1 LAYKMSVK
9 INIAIDGHSSCG
21 KSTIAKAIAKR
32 FGMRYIDTGAMYRA
46 ITLFCF
52 ENKIIKDGEVD
63 LQKLTLQLPNINVS
77 FEFNTVSEKSE
88 TILNGKNV
96 ELEIRGHKI
105 SSFVSIV
112 SQIKAIREKLIVLQ
126 REIGKGKSVV
136 MDGRDIGTKVFPN
149 AELKFFITANVEIRA
164 KRRFD
169 EMDKKKVSFQQV
181 LDNLFERDEKD
192 THREI
197 NPLKIAKDAIVID
210 NSNLCEEEQNNLIF
224 GIIKKKIES
233 YN

>member
-1 LAYKMSVK
+1 
-9 INIAIDGHSSCG
+9 
-21 KSTIAKAIAKR
+21 
-32 FGMRYIDTGAMYRA
+32 MYRA

-77 FEFNTVSEKSE
+77 FEFNAVSEKSE

-96 ELEIRGHKI
+96 ELKIRSHKI

-149 AELKFFITANVEIRA
+149 AELKFFITADVEIRA

>member
-1 LAYKMSVK
+1 MSVK

-21 KSTIAKAIAKR
+21 KSTIAKAIAKK

-77 FEFNTVSEKSE
+77 FEFNTVSEESE

-96 ELEIRGHKI
+96 ELEIRSHKV

-112 SQIKAIREKLIVLQ
+112 SQIKAIREKLVVLQ
-126 REIGKGKSVV
+126 REIGKGKAVV
-136 MDGRDIGTKVFPN
+136 MDGRDIGTKVFSN
-149 AELKFFITANVEIRA
+149 AELKFFITANAKIRA

-169 EMDKKKVSFQQV
+169 EMDKAKVSLQQV
-181 LDNLFERDEKD
+181 LDNLSERDEKD
-192 THREI
+192 TNREI

-210 NSNLCEEEQNNLIF
+210 NSDLSEEEQNNLIF

>member
-1 LAYKMSVK
+1 MSVK

-21 KSTIAKAIAKR
+21 KSTIAKAIAKK

-77 FEFNTVSEKSE
+77 FEFNTVSEESE

-96 ELEIRGHKI
+96 ELEIRSHKV

-126 REIGKGKSVV
+126 REIGKGKAVV
-136 MDGRDIGTKVFPN
+136 MDGRDIGTKVFSN
-149 AELKFFITANVEIRA
+149 AELKFFITANAKIRA

-169 EMDKKKVSFQQV
+169 EMDKAKVSLQQV
-181 LDNLFERDEKD
+181 LDNLSERDEKD
-192 THREI
+192 TNREI

-210 NSNLCEEEQNNLIF
+210 NSDLSEEEQNNLIF

>member
-1 LAYKMSVK
+1 MSVK

-21 KSTIAKAIAKR
+21 KSTIAKAIAKK

-77 FEFNTVSEKSE
+77 FEFNTVSEESE

-96 ELEIRGHKI
+96 ELEIRSHKV

-112 SQIKAIREKLIVLQ
+112 SQIKAIREKLVVLQ
-126 REIGKGKSVV
+126 KEIGKGKAVV
-136 MDGRDIGTKVFPN
+136 MDGRDIGTKVFSN
-149 AELKFFITANVEIRA
+149 AELKFFITANAEIRA

-169 EMDKKKVSFQQV
+169 EMDKTKVSLQQV
-181 LDNLFERDEKD
+181 LDNLSERDEKD
-192 THREI
+192 TNREI
-197 NPLKIAKDAIVID
+197 NPLKIAKDAIVIN
-210 NSNLCEEEQNNLIF
+210 NSDLSEEEQNNLIF

>member
-1 LAYKMSVK
+1 MSVK

-21 KSTIAKAIAKR
+21 KSTIAKAIAKK

-77 FEFNTVSEKSE
+77 FEFNTVSEESE

-96 ELEIRGHKI
+96 ELEIRSHKV

-112 SQIKAIREKLIVLQ
+112 SQIKAIREKLVVLQ
-126 REIGKGKSVV
+126 KEIGKGKAVV
-136 MDGRDIGTKVFPN
+136 MDGRDIGTKVFSN
-149 AELKFFITANVEIRA
+149 AELKFFITANAEIRA

-169 EMDKKKVSFQQV
+169 EMDKTKVSLQKV
-181 LDNLFERDEKD
+181 LDNLSERDEKD
-192 THREI
+192 TNREI

-210 NSNLCEEEQNNLIF
+210 NSDLSEEEQNNLIF

>member
-1 LAYKMSVK
+1 MSVK

-21 KSTIAKAIAKR
+21 KSTIAKAIAKK

-46 ITLFCF
+46 ITLFCI

-77 FEFNTVSEKSE
+77 FEFNTVSEESE

-96 ELEIRGHKI
+96 ELEIRSHKV

-112 SQIKAIREKLIVLQ
+112 SQIKAIREKLVVLQ
-126 REIGKGKSVV
+126 REIGKGKAVV
-136 MDGRDIGTKVFPN
+136 MDGRDIGTKVFSN
-149 AELKFFITANVEIRA
+149 AELKFFITANAEIRA

-169 EMDKKKVSFQQV
+169 EMDKTKVSLQQV
-181 LDNLFERDEKD
+181 LDNLSERDEKD
-192 THREI
+192 TNREI
-197 NPLKIAKDAIVID
+197 NPLKIAKDAIVIN
-210 NSNLCEEEQNNLIF
+210 NSDLSEEEQNNLIF